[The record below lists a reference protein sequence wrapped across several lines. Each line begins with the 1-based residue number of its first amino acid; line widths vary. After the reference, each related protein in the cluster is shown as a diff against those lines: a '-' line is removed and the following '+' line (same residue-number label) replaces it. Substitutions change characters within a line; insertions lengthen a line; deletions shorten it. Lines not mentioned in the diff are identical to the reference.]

1 MRIVFSPTARQSETC
16 QLDYCHDERMRNHLI
31 ESRDQTTP
39 KMHSF
44 VKTIIIATLCVV
56 STGLFATRS
65 FADPANENKTAG
77 DYDAELDI
85 GSSPIPDEK
94 AEKVIENDDTAP
106 KLSTELK
113 KEKKKKKLSESDFGR
128 TIEEVEP
135 FDPYR
140 HFLMAQLG
148 LVSNYNA
155 QDQLSRYTGAGVRYG
170 LKLAHLI
177 LFRNNSTQDAL
188 FVEGG
193 ANFYK
198 VVGYNLPT
206 DSYSVIATTV
216 VGRYSI
222 LLSRDFGF
230 FGYLGTMHNFAFAGM
245 DGTTSAIESLSTTL
259 PAAGGGLLFG
269 IGPNW
274 EGRLDVG
281 TDIIGLAVM
290 IRF

>member
-1 MRIVFSPTARQSETC
+1 M
-16 QLDYCHDERMRNHLI
+16 
-31 ESRDQTTP
+31 
-39 KMHSF
+39 SF
-44 VKTIIIATLCVV
+44 VKVLVVALICFAGSNLV
-56 STGLFATRS
+56 STHAFAAPT
-65 FADPANENKTAG
+65 DDNKTAG
-77 DYDAELDI
+77 DFDADLDF

-94 AEKVIENDDTAP
+94 AEKVIENDDTAS
-106 KLSTELK
+106 KLSTEV
-113 KEKKKKKLSESDFGR
+113 KKKKKLGESDFGR

-148 LVSNYNA
+148 LFSNYNA
-155 QDQLSRYTGAGVRYG
+155 QDELSRYTGAGVRYG

-177 LFRNNSTQDAL
+177 LFRNNSTQDT
-188 FVEGG
+188 FFIEGG
-193 ANFYK
+193 TAFYK
-198 VVGYNLPT
+198 VVGYSLPT
-206 DSYSVIATTV
+206 DSYSVIAATV

-245 DGTTSAIESLSTTL
+245 DGTTAAIESLSTTI

-281 TDIIGLAVM
+281 TDIIGLGVM